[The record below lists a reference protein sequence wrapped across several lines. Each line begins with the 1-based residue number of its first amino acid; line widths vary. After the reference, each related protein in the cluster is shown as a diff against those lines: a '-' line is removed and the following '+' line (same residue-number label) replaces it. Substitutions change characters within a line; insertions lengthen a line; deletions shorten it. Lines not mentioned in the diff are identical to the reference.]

1 MHSFKVIAFTHKNF
15 PFELLGKLHLTIE
28 SQSEVL
34 PGMKQQF
41 GFTEM
46 MFLSTCNRIEL
57 FVVSPAVVTTT
68 MVKEIVLFLNSGLS
82 QSEAD
87 ALSEAAA
94 VYTGNEAVEHILKV
108 ASSLE
113 SLVVGEREIITQVR
127 KAYEFCNSLGITG
140 DFIRL
145 LTRQT
150 IETAK
155 YIYTHTD
162 IAKNPVSVA
171 SLAYRQLRGMGIRND
186 ARILFVSS
194 GETNTVLASYLKKHQ
209 FANFTVFNRT
219 LSNAQKLAALL
230 NGNAFELEALKQYDQ
245 GFDVL
250 FVCTGSSEPVITNE
264 IYTQLKKGETT
275 KKVIIDLAL
284 PANVTEEVSTDRQV
298 HYIDISS
305 LKSQA
310 EANLQ
315 LRKNEVVKCE
325 EMIREKTAEFNL
337 LFQQRQ
343 VELAFGEVPKQVKAI
358 KDLAVNEVF
367 AREINLLDDQ
377 SKEVLEKVLQYMEK
391 KYNAVAIKT
400 AKEVFLGKN

>member
-186 ARILFVSS
+186 ARILFVGS